1 MQGKKISKP
10 ITRIAIISITLS
22 IVVNLVTL
30 MVVKGFQ
37 TEVKQKI
44 NGFSSQIFIVRGQEK
59 NIQEAEPFLKN
70 EHLISEIKKNKEII
84 KIQGVAYKPILLQNE
99 IETENGS
106 QNQINGSVLKGVG
119 KDFDF
124 SFFKE
129 HLITGKIPRVND
141 KEIFNEIL
149 ISKRVQ
155 EDLQLKLND
164 TLRAFFVQNKP
175 VLRFFKI
182 AGIYE
187 TGLEEFDKKTVIGD
201 IRIIQELN
209 QWGSKARIRITDTLK
224 NDQLIIYANAKENN
238 KELSYNW
245 GEGFERFS
253 GFPLKPTKDTT
264 IRLIIK
270 ETLDNSQTF
279 LDTAYLK
286 IKIKGASNYSFRLN
300 DDKTLQKEYLSNDE
314 NCYQIKTSNG
324 FISITS
330 TDGKGNGDRF
340 IGGYEVNVQDW
351 NSLPKTVKSLTNLI
365 ELSPEFSEE
374 KLTVSS
380 IIDQQMDLFL
390 WLNFLDVNVLII
402 IVLMVLIGII
412 NMSSS
417 LLVMIL
423 VRSNFIGIL
432 KSIGANNWT
441 IRKIFLYNAFYLI
454 LRGVIYGNLL
464 VAIIY
469 FAQAKFGLLKLNPE
483 VYYLNKVP
491 FHFDLLTW
499 IILNVGTILV
509 CLIALLL
516 PSYLITKISPAKAV
530 KFN

>member
-1 MQGKKISKP
+1 
-10 ITRIAIISITLS
+10 
-22 IVVNLVTL
+22 

-37 TEVKQKI
+37 SEVKQKI
-44 NGFSSQIFIVRGQEK
+44 NGFSSQIFITRGQEK
-59 NIQEAEPFLKN
+59 NIQEAEAFQKN
-70 EHLISEIKKNKEII
+70 DQLIAEIKKNKAII

-99 IETENGS
+99 IVSESGA

-129 HLITGKIPRVND
+129 HLISGKIPNVLAS
-141 KEIFNEIL
+141 EFSNEIL
-149 ISKRVQ
+149 ISKRIQ
-155 EDLQLKLND
+155 TDLQLNLND

-175 VLRFFKI
+175 VLKFFKI
-182 AGIYE
+182 VGIYE
-187 TGLEEFDKKTVIGD
+187 TGLEEFDKKTVLGD

-209 QWGSKARIRITDTLK
+209 QWGTKARIRITDTLK

-238 KELSYNW
+238 KDLSYDW

-253 GFPLKPTKDTT
+253 GFPLKPSKDTT
-264 IRLIIK
+264 IRLITK
-270 ETLDNSQTF
+270 ETFENGLTF
-279 LDTAYLK
+279 LDTAFLQ
-286 IKIKGASNYSFRLN
+286 IKIKGSANYHFSLN
-300 DDKTLQKEYLSNDE
+300 DDLTLQKEYLNNDE
-314 NCYQIKTSNG
+314 NQYQIKTDKGYLS
-324 FISITS
+324 ISLK
-330 TDGKGNGDRF
+330 DGEGSGIRY
-340 IGGYEVNVQDW
+340 IGGYEINVKDW
-351 NSLPKTVKSLTNLI
+351 NELPKIVKSLTNLI
-365 ELSPEFSEE
+365 ELSPDFAHE

-380 IIDQQMDLFL
+380 IIDQQMDIFL

-402 IVLMVLIGII
+402 IVLMILIGII

-432 KSIGANNWT
+432 KSIGATNWT

-454 LRGVIYGNLL
+454 LRGVLYGNLL
-464 VAIIY
+464 VGLIY
-469 FAQAKFGLLKLNPE
+469 FLQAKFGLLKLNPE

-491 FHFDLLTW
+491 FHFDFTTW
-499 IILNVGTILV
+499 LILNIGTVIV
-509 CLIALLL
+509 CLTALLL